1 LLELKSQKKVEK
13 AAAPVTLGDMR
24 SEAFRQRR
32 DILRVEEIFGIG
44 SVGAVAASG
53 VLTAVDEDEVWGE
66 EAEMP
71 QPFDYYSDGEEE

>member
-32 DILRVEEIFGIG
+32 DILRPEEIFGIG
-44 SVGAVAASG
+44 SGAAAAAG
-53 VLTAVDEDEVWGE
+53 VLTAVDEDEEWGE

-71 QPFDYYSDGEEE
+71 RPFDYYSDEEEE